1 MTSPLPPT
9 AAASTPAPSVQRRRR
24 PILVVGVVVALVVGA
39 AAWWQWRRGYVVEL
53 DQPSLQS
60 WLDGRFPVERSA
72 LGIVVKL
79 TDPQVTLIE
88 GSDRLR
94 FGTRAAVSVAGH
106 DVRLGGTV
114 VVSARLRYDASQ
126 GALYADD
133 ATVESLAIDGLS
145 GTYAGPTTG
154 AAAWAVRQ
162 SLAARP
168 VYVLTPRGL
177 GRSLARLLLTD
188 VRVVNGRLRV
198 TLEG

>member
-1 MTSPLPPT
+1 MTSPLPPH
-9 AAASTPAPSVQRRRR
+9 AAASTPAPNLQRRRR
-24 PILVVGVVVALVVGA
+24 PVLVVGVVVALVIGA
-39 AAWWQWRRGYVVEL
+39 AVWWQWRRGYVIEL

-60 WLDGRFPVERSA
+60 WLEGRFPVERSA
-72 LGIVVKL
+72 LGLVVKL
-79 TDPQVTLIE
+79 TDPQVTLSE

-94 FGTRAAVSVAGH
+94 FGTRAAVSIVGYGSEL
-106 DVRLGGTV
+106 RGTV

-133 ATVESLAIDGLS
+133 ATVDSLAIDGLS
-145 GTYAGPTTG
+145 GAYAGPTTG

-188 VRVVNGRLRV
+188 VRVVDERLRV
-198 TLEG
+198 TLGG